1 MSVKTSRKNRN
12 RAKQHFIDI
21 GVWQQ
26 FKKPNM
32 HHKDT
37 SLRHNDKDRYDEW
50 RIEDL
55 EVMECSDHTKLH
67 QRLSGNCMDIPKVK
81 EHHDTVMKT
90 EKVRTAIS
98 KTMKEYRAK
107 TKDSKEEQERNRKI
121 SEKLKGNK
129 NFAGHTLSDA
139 HKQILI
145 DCIKGKVWYTDGEQN
160 IRCLEGTQPE
170 GFFRGLTKRRNRKGV
185 QDE

>member
-1 MSVKTSRKNRN
+1 
-12 RAKQHFIDI
+12 
-21 GVWQQ
+21 
-26 FKKPNM
+26 
-32 HHKDT
+32 
-37 SLRHNDKDRYDEW
+37 
-50 RIEDL
+50 
-55 EVMECSDHTKLH
+55 MECSDHTKLH

-81 EHHDTVMKT
+81 EHHDTV
-90 EKVRTAIS
+90 
-98 KTMKEYRAK
+98 KEYRAK

-129 NFAGHTLSDA
+129 NFAGHTLSDE

>member
-37 SLRHNDKDRYDEW
+37 SLRHNDKARYDEW

-67 QRLSGNCMDIPKVK
+67 QRLYGNCMDIPKVK

-90 EKVRTAIS
+90 EKVRTA
-98 KTMKEYRAK
+98 
-107 TKDSKEEQERNRKI
+107 
-121 SEKLKGNK
+121 
-129 NFAGHTLSDA
+129 SDE